1 MLQQDTY
8 NTQRVH
14 RVNVIV
20 TVMVVILMTVQSMV
34 TQGLDHGMKVG
45 IEGSLVIILAV
56 VNLFLPINKY
66 IKGLL
71 FGLIPGIVISVLFCI
86 DNYALNK
93 HYILVTSV
101 AMITL
106 YFKKEI
112 IMVYGILLDI
122 MLVAVFLIKPEN
134 LLGPGGGTGEFVS
147 SLVVLNGT
155 VALLFF
161 LSKWGRDL
169 INESYQRELHAKELL
184 EKLKVTLIKV
194 DDSTNVLEE
203 KIESFNTNID
213 TISEGSRNVTE
224 SMQEMAGAIQ
234 LEASSA
240 HRINET
246 MEQSLGVVRETQEVS
261 VSISENTRQMSHKVQ
276 DGHSK
281 IQHVNTQMNIIE
293 NAISTAAVTV
303 SELQSNMEKV
313 NGLLEG
319 ITQIAD
325 QTNLLALNAAIESA
339 RAGEQGKGFA
349 VVADEV
355 RKLAEQSAL
364 IVKDITKVTAEI
376 SGKSQ
381 EAYEK
386 VSQGENATKEG
397 KELVADISV
406 YFGEIREVFENTGIK
421 FELEAQKIIS
431 ISEKFAEIRQQIEN
445 IAAISEENA
454 AATQEVLATV
464 ENENNEIMQAGN
476 VVRDIYKLS
485 SDLRELVKDEQSM
498 ASDN

>member
-14 RVNVIV
+14 KVNVIV
-20 TVMVVILMTVQSMV
+20 TVLVVVLMTVQSMI
-34 TQGLDHGMKVG
+34 TQGLNHGMKVG
-45 IEGSLVIILAV
+45 IEGSLVIILTI
-56 VNLFLPINKY
+56 VNFFLPVNKY

-112 IMVYGILLDI
+112 IMVYGIILDI

-134 LLGPGGGTGEFVS
+134 LVGPGGGTGEFVS

-155 VALLFF
+155 VVLLYF

-169 INESYQRELHAKELL
+169 INETYQRELQAKELL
-184 EKLKVTLIKV
+184 EKLKATFVKV

-203 KIESFNTNID
+203 KIARFNTNID
-213 TISEGSRNVTE
+213 TISEGSRNITE

-234 LEASSA
+234 LEATSA
-240 HRINET
+240 HRINDT
-246 MEQSLGVVRETQEVS
+246 MAQSLGVVRETQEVS
-261 VSISENTRQMSHKVQ
+261 TSISENTTQMSHKVE

-281 IQHVNTQMNIIE
+281 IEHVNTQMDIIE
-293 NAISTAAVTV
+293 NAIGTAAVTV
-303 SELQSNMEKV
+303 SELQGNMEKV

-319 ITQIAD
+319 ITQIAE

-355 RKLAEQSAL
+355 RKLAEQSAY
-364 IVKDITKVTAEI
+364 IVKDIAKVTSEI

-397 KELVADISV
+397 KELVADIAL
-406 YFGEIREVFENTGIK
+406 YFREIREVFENTGIK
-421 FELEAQKIIS
+421 FELEVQKIQS
-431 ISEKFAEIRQQIEN
+431 ISEKFTEVQQQIEN
-445 IAAISEENA
+445 IAGISEQNA
-454 AATQEVLATV
+454 AATEEVLATV
-464 ENENNEIMQAGN
+464 ENENSEIIQ
-476 VVRDIYKLS
+476 VSSIVKDIYKLS
-485 SDLRELVKDEQSM
+485 SDLRELVKNEQSM
-498 ASDN
+498 V

>member
-14 RVNVIV
+14 KVNVIV
-20 TVMVVILMTVQSMV
+20 TVLVVVLMTVQSMI
-34 TQGLDHGMKVG
+34 TQGLNHGMKVG
-45 IEGSLVIILAV
+45 IEGSLVIILTI
-56 VNLFLPINKY
+56 VNFFLPVNKY

-112 IMVYGILLDI
+112 IMVYGIILDI

-134 LLGPGGGTGEFVS
+134 LVGPGGGTGEFVS

-155 VALLFF
+155 VVLLYF

-169 INESYQRELHAKELL
+169 INETYQRELQAKELL
-184 EKLKVTLIKV
+184 EKLKATFVKV

-203 KIESFNTNID
+203 KIARFNTNID
-213 TISEGSRNVTE
+213 TISEGSRNITE

-234 LEASSA
+234 LEATSA
-240 HRINET
+240 HRINDT
-246 MEQSLGVVRETQEVS
+246 MAQSLGVVRETQEVS
-261 VSISENTRQMSHKVQ
+261 TSISENTTQMSHKVE

-281 IQHVNTQMNIIE
+281 IEHVNTQMDIIE
-293 NAISTAAVTV
+293 NAIGTAAVTV
-303 SELQSNMEKV
+303 SELQGNMEKV

-319 ITQIAD
+319 ITQIAE

-355 RKLAEQSAL
+355 RKLAEQSAH
-364 IVKDITKVTAEI
+364 IVKDIAKVTSEI

-397 KELVADISV
+397 KELVADIAL
-406 YFGEIREVFENTGIK
+406 YFREIREVFENTGIK
-421 FELEAQKIIS
+421 FELEVQKIQS
-431 ISEKFAEIRQQIEN
+431 ISEKFTEVQQQIEN
-445 IAAISEENA
+445 IAGISEQNA
-454 AATQEVLATV
+454 AATEEVLATV
-464 ENENNEIMQAGN
+464 ENENSEIIQ
-476 VVRDIYKLS
+476 VSSIVKDIYKLS
-485 SDLRELVKDEQSM
+485 SDLRELVKNEQSM
-498 ASDN
+498 V

>member
-14 RVNVIV
+14 KVNVIV
-20 TVMVVILMTVQSMV
+20 TVLVVVLMTVQSMI
-34 TQGLDHGMKVG
+34 TQGLNHGMKVG
-45 IEGSLVIILAV
+45 IEGSLVIILTI
-56 VNLFLPINKY
+56 VNFFLPVNKY

-112 IMVYGILLDI
+112 IMVYGIILDI

-134 LLGPGGGTGEFVS
+134 LVGPGGGTGEFVS

-155 VALLFF
+155 VVLLYF

-169 INESYQRELHAKELL
+169 INETYQRELQAKELL
-184 EKLKVTLIKV
+184 EKLKATFVKV
-194 DDSTNVLEE
+194 DGSTNVLEE
-203 KIESFNTNID
+203 KIARFNTNID
-213 TISEGSRNVTE
+213 TISEGSRNITE

-234 LEASSA
+234 LEATSA
-240 HRINET
+240 HRINDT
-246 MEQSLGVVRETQEVS
+246 MAQSLGVVRETQEVS
-261 VSISENTRQMSHKVQ
+261 TSISENTTQMSHKVE

-281 IQHVNTQMNIIE
+281 IEHVNTQMDIIE
-293 NAISTAAVTV
+293 NAIGTAAVTV
-303 SELQSNMEKV
+303 SELQGNMEKV

-319 ITQIAD
+319 ITQIAE

-355 RKLAEQSAL
+355 RKLAEQSAH
-364 IVKDITKVTAEI
+364 IVKDIAKVTSEI

-397 KELVADISV
+397 KELVADIAL
-406 YFGEIREVFENTGIK
+406 YFREIREVFENTGIK
-421 FELEAQKIIS
+421 FELEVQKIQS
-431 ISEKFAEIRQQIEN
+431 ISEKFTEVQQQIEN
-445 IAAISEENA
+445 IASISEQNA
-454 AATQEVLATV
+454 AATEEVLATV
-464 ENENNEIMQAGN
+464 ENENSEIIQ
-476 VVRDIYKLS
+476 VSSIVKDIYKLS
-485 SDLRELVKDEQSM
+485 SDLRELVKNEQSM
-498 ASDN
+498 I

>member
-8 NTQRVH
+8 NTHRVH
-14 RVNVIV
+14 KVNVIV
-20 TVMVVILMTVQSMV
+20 TVLVVVLMTVQSMI
-34 TQGLDHGMKVG
+34 TQGMNHGMKVG
-45 IEGSLVIILAV
+45 IEGSLVIILTI
-56 VNLFLPINKY
+56 VNFFLPVNKY

-112 IMVYGILLDI
+112 IMAYGIILDI

-134 LLGPGGGTGEFVS
+134 LVGPGGGTGEFVS

-155 VALLFF
+155 VVLLYF

-169 INESYQRELHAKELL
+169 INETYQRELQAKELL
-184 EKLKVTLIKV
+184 EKLKATFVKV

-203 KIESFNTNID
+203 KIARFNTNID
-213 TISEGSRNVTE
+213 TISEGSRNITE

-240 HRINET
+240 HRINDT
-246 MEQSLGVVRETQEVS
+246 MAQSLGVVRETQEVS
-261 VSISENTRQMSHKVQ
+261 TSISENTTQMSHKVE

-281 IQHVNTQMNIIE
+281 IEHVNTQMNIIE
-293 NAISTAAVTV
+293 NAIGTAAVTV
-303 SELQSNMEKV
+303 SELQGNMEKV

-319 ITQIAD
+319 ITQIAE

-355 RKLAEQSAL
+355 RKLAEQSAH
-364 IVKDITKVTAEI
+364 IVKDIAKVTAEI

-397 KELVADISV
+397 KELVSDIAL
-406 YFGEIREVFENTGIK
+406 YFREIREVFENTGIK
-421 FELEAQKIIS
+421 FELEVQKIQS
-431 ISEKFAEIRQQIEN
+431 ISEKFTEVQQQIEN
-445 IAAISEENA
+445 IASISEQNA
-454 AATQEVLATV
+454 AATEEVLATV
-464 ENENNEIMQAGN
+464 ENENSEIIQVSS
-476 VVRDIYKLS
+476 VVKDIYKLS
-485 SDLRELVKDEQSM
+485 SDLRELVKNEQGM
-498 ASDN
+498 V